1 MGNFSKTL
9 VCALVMAGAQTAYAA
24 DIVTHVSVKQPG
36 NQAVLIS
43 SGNRATGWL
52 PMPLFRSR

>member
-1 MGNFSKTL
+1 MGIFSKTL

-36 NQAVLIS
+36 NHAVTYQLREQ
-43 SGNRATGWL
+43 GDRLVADAAHD
-52 PMPLFRSR
+52 

>member
-1 MGNFSKTL
+1 MGIFSKTL

-24 DIVTHVSVKQPG
+24 DIVT
-36 NQAVLIS
+36 
-43 SGNRATGWL
+43 ATGWL